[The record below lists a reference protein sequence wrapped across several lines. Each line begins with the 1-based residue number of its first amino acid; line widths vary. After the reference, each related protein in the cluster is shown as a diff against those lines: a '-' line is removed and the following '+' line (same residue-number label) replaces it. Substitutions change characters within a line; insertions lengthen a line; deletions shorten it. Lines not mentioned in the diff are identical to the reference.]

1 MRITDTR
8 RDRRRRRVVAA
19 VAVAT
24 VGSGLAVAGTA
35 PSGAQSIGAVTP
47 MAVAGGRHT
56 AVLTSSGTV
65 LTMGSNEFGA
75 LGVTTNNG
83 TTTATPTPQDTTIT
97 GAVDVAAGLDHTVV
111 VRNDGTV
118 LTFGINEFGQLG
130 NATNNG
136 GQNANPTPTPVSG
149 ITDAVAAAGGEEF
162 TLVLKQDGTLVG
174 FGDNFFGQLGD
185 ATNNGNPVANPAP
198 LVTGVLSDVVDI
210 ATGSHHSL
218 ALKADGTV
226 WSFGRNT
233 SGQLGL
239 STNAGLNTANPT
251 PAQVPGLTGIVDVE
265 AGANHSVVLRS
276 DGTVWTFGENQ
287 RGQLGN
293 TTGNGT
299 TDENN
304 TPTQVAGLS
313 GIVDIAAAAQHTL
326 VLRNDGTVWGFGL
339 NTFGQLGTTDNN
351 GNANANPAPL
361 QATGLSGVAAID
373 TGSTGTLALA
383 QDGNLWAFGVN
394 SLGQLGATHSGDG
407 NPFTAF
413 DTTVDLTR
421 SLTGSAARRL
431 RDTRSSGTTVDGN
444 EQGGGK
450 VAAGSTTEVVVAGR
464 GGVPATASAA
474 VLNITVTEGDGV
486 GFVTVFPCGS
496 DRPLASNLNY
506 VAGRTVAN
514 MAVSQLGTGG
524 KVCVYNEGAATQ
536 LIVDVDRFF
545 DGDPTFGPMAPKRL
559 VDTRADGVTVD
570 GTDQAGGI
578 RANGTTLELT
588 VSGRA
593 TVSASAKAVVLNVTV
608 TAPTGTGFVT
618 VFPCGED
625 RPLASNLNYGVGQTV
640 ANLAMA
646 RLGTAGKVCLY
657 NEGASAHLVVDV
669 MGTYDGAAP
678 YSALS
683 PKRLLDTRSGGVTV
697 DGQNQAGGIA
707 AAGSTTEVV
716 VAGRGTVAHGAELA
730 VLNLTTTGGGGTGFL
745 TVFPCGQTRPL
756 ASNLNY
762 SAGQTVANAV
772 IARVGEGGKVCVYNE
787 GAATHLVLDVNGYVM
802 P

>member
-8 RDRRRRRVVAA
+8 SDRRRRKVVAA
-19 VAVAT
+19 VAIAT
-24 VGSGLAVAGTA
+24 VGSGLALAGTA
-35 PSGAQSIGAVTP
+35 PVGAQSIGAVTP

-75 LGVTTNNG
+75 LGVATNSG

-111 VRNDGTV
+111 VKDDGTV
-118 LTFGINEFGQLG
+118 LAFGINEFGQLG
-130 NATNNG
+130 SATNNG
-136 GQNANPTPTPVSG
+136 TGTPNPTPTAVAG

-162 TLVLKQDGTLVG
+162 TLVLKEDGTLVG
-174 FGDNFFGQLGD
+174 FGDNFFGQLGN
-185 ATNNGNPVANPAP
+185 ATNNGNATANPTPAAA
-198 LVTGVLSDVVDI
+198 TVLTDVVDI
-210 ATGSHHSL
+210 AAGSHHSL

-239 STNAGLNTANPT
+239 ATNAGNNNANPT
-251 PAQVPGLTGIVDVE
+251 PTQVPGLSGIVDVE
-265 AGANHSVVLRS
+265 AGASHSVVLRS
-276 DGTVWTFGENQ
+276 DGTVWTFGENE

-293 TTGNGT
+293 ATNNGNT
-299 TDENN
+299 NENH
-304 TPTQVAGLS
+304 TPTQVSGLS
-313 GIVDIAAAAQHTL
+313 GIVDIAAAATHTV

-339 NTFGQLGTTDNN
+339 NTFGQLGTTTNN
-351 GNANANPAPL
+351 GNSNANPAPA

-394 SLGQLGATHSGDG
+394 SLGQFGTPHSGDG

-413 DTTVDLTR
+413 DTTVDATR

-431 RDTRSSGTTVDGN
+431 RDTRSNGTTVDGQ

-464 GGVPATASAA
+464 GNVPATASAA
-474 VLNITVTEGDGV
+474 VLNVTVTEGTGAGFMTVFPCGADRPLASNLNYVTGQTVANMAVSQIGTGGKVCVYNEGATAHLVVDVDRFFDGDATFDPMAPKRIVDTRSDGV
-486 GFVTVFPCGS
+486 TVDGQDQAGGIRTTGTTMEVTVTGRATVSATAKAVVLNVTVTAPTGLGFVTVFPCGS

-506 VAGRTVAN
+506 N
-514 MAVSQLGTGG
+514 
-524 KVCVYNEGAATQ
+524 
-536 LIVDVDRFF
+536 
-545 DGDPTFGPMAPKRL
+545 
-559 VDTRADGVTVD
+559 
-570 GTDQAGGI
+570 
-578 RANGTTLELT
+578 
-588 VSGRA
+588 
-593 TVSASAKAVVLNVTV
+593 
-608 TAPTGTGFVT
+608 TA
-618 VFPCGED
+618 
-625 RPLASNLNYGVGQTV
+625 QTV
-640 ANLAMA
+640 ANLVMA
-646 RLGTAGKVCLY
+646 QIGDAGKVCIY

-678 YSALS
+678 FWTQS
-683 PKRLLDTRSGGVTV
+683 PKRLLDTRSNGVTV
-697 DGQNQAGGIA
+697 DGVSQAGGIA

-716 VAGRGTVAHGAELA
+716 VAGRGTVPPGAELA

-745 TVFPCGQTRPL
+745 TVFPCGQSRPL
-756 ASNLNY
+756 TSNLNY

-772 IARVGEGGKVCVYNE
+772 IARIGDAGKVCIYNE
-787 GAATHLVLDVNGYVM
+787 GAATHLVLDVNGSVTA
-802 P
+802 